1 MKVNIEP
8 LVNKL
13 SSQIAHRVTSHS
25 SSDIIQCKILNTLV
39 RNARDEMLAAVESTE
54 KKSIENYLEKTRGQE
69 IKFTIT
75 MSQLEEAVDLEIK
88 SRKLIE
94 ELLFNLGTTAVQFD
108 IINSQGAEEWVVMPL
123 LTKFN
128 LEDNKI
134 TYRFCSEL
142 REEILISR
150 AEPVTDSV

>member
-39 RNARDEMLAAVESTE
+39 RNARDKMLAAVESTE

-75 MSQLEEAVDLEIK
+75 MSQLEEVTW
-88 SRKLIE
+88 S
-94 ELLFNLGTTAVQFD
+94 
-108 IINSQGAEEWVVMPL
+108 
-123 LTKFN
+123 TKI
-128 LEDNKI
+128 DQP
-134 TYRFCSEL
+134 S
-142 REEILISR
+142 
-150 AEPVTDSV
+150 

>member
-1 MKVNIEP
+1 
-8 LVNKL
+8 
-13 SSQIAHRVTSHS
+13 
-25 SSDIIQCKILNTLV
+25 
-39 RNARDEMLAAVESTE
+39 
-54 KKSIENYLEKTRGQE
+54 
-69 IKFTIT
+69 

-150 AEPVTDSV
+150 ADSV

>member
-1 MKVNIEP
+1 M
-8 LVNKL
+8 
-13 SSQIAHRVTSHS
+13 
-25 SSDIIQCKILNTLV
+25 NTLV

-94 ELLFNLGTTAVQFD
+94 ELLFNLGTTAVQCD
-108 IINSQGAEEWVVMPL
+108 IINSQGVEEWVVMPL

-142 REEILISR
+142 REEILNSR